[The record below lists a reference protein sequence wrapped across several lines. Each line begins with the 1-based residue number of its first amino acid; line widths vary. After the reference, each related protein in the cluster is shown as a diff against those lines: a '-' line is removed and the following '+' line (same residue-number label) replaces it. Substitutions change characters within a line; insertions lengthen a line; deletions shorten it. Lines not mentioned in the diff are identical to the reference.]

1 MAHRWPH
8 SAHLLFAFGLAAFL
22 IAGLSIA
29 DMFLP
34 RPYDGVVLEADT
46 PGRLIVREVVADSG
60 AERAGI
66 RHGHQIVGIDRNVLR
81 SSAHAAELLNRYH
94 IGETVPYL
102 VRGPLGLE
110 EVEVDLGYRQIG
122 SLPYLVACFLG
133 FTFFFTGLFVLR
145 RQPRSRAAQIF
156 FVVCILFLLF
166 LVCRLR
172 PASYSWVDSFVLTT
186 GMLALLFLPAF
197 FLHFFLIFPR
207 PVLLRPEDDDPAFAR
222 MRRRWLFTLAAIY
235 AIPPVVLLI
244 SLSRARWQ
252 SSELLLISGAPA
264 PNWWVLAIYMLL
276 GLTALAVNARRLDNP
291 LQRRG
296 ALLVLVGSLFGLLPF
311 LIAAVAFPSFLH
323 TEKFL
328 YYGVGPLI
336 LIPLTFA
343 YAIVRFQLLDIRV
356 ILRKGL
362 LYTATTA
369 VITALYALGIVL
381 FNAFFR
387 GRPLADSPYFP
398 FIFALVIV
406 LLFEPLR
413 RRIQVFV
420 DRFYLAEK
428 ARLQQAMQDMGQ
440 AFAAQVDLA
449 AVVRDVVD
457 ELPQA
462 LGLHFAALYLIR
474 GDSLE
479 RVAGP
484 SNLPPFLPLLPA
496 LHQHLDSHKG
506 LVRLEDLEP
515 LAARSPILANLLDAL
530 SAADVK
536 MVGDLASPRR
546 RVGLVLLSGKIGQL
560 SLEKGELDLLDSLLN
575 QAAIALETSLLLEER
590 TEQAELEREL
600 EIAASVQ
607 ARLLPRALSFG
618 PGWQVEAIC
627 HPARHVGGDFFTELP
642 GPHHD
647 SSAIVY
653 GDVAG
658 KSVSGAMVMMAAHEA
673 LHSLAMTH
681 RDPETLFALA
691 NERLYDLSEKSF
703 VALAYLTSAADGKG
717 LDYML
722 AGQPQPLLRSRSGE
736 VTELPLPEHRLPLGA
751 LKEGFYRLS
760 HTPMGLGDL
769 ILGYSD
775 GVIDAVSPAG
785 EIFGTDRLARVVRE
799 APASPSAVV
808 QQVVSALEE
817 FTHGSE
823 PYDDVTLVAVGCDGK
838 VVT

>member
-46 PGRLIVREVVADSG
+46 PGRLIVRKVVAESG
-60 AERAGI
+60 AARAGI

-81 SSAHAAELLNRYH
+81 SSAHAAELLNRYR

-102 VRGPLGLE
+102 VRGPLGLQ

-122 SLPYLVACFLG
+122 SLPYLVACLLG
-133 FTFFFTGLFVLR
+133 FAFFFTGLFVLR
-145 RQPRSRAAQIF
+145 QQPRIRPAQIF

-186 GMLALLFLPAF
+186 GMLALLFLPAC

-207 PVLLRPEDDDPAFAR
+207 PVPLRPEQDDAAYSR
-222 MRRRWLFTLAAIY
+222 KRRRWLLTLITIY
-235 AIPPVVLLI
+235 AIPPIVLLI
-244 SLSRARWQ
+244 SLSRSHRQ
-252 SSELLLISGAPA
+252 GSELLLISGAPA
-264 PNWWVLAIYMLL
+264 PNWWVLAIYMIL
-276 GLTALAVNARRLDNP
+276 GLTALGINARKLDNP

-311 LIAAVAFPSFLH
+311 LITAVAFPSFLH

-398 FIFALVIV
+398 IIFALAIV

-428 ARLQQAMQDMGQ
+428 SRLQQAMQDMGQ
-440 AFAAQVDLA
+440 AFAAQLDLA

-474 GDSLE
+474 DDSLE

-496 LHQHLDSHKG
+496 LHQHLESHKG
-506 LVRLEDLEP
+506 LVQLEDLEP
-515 LAARSPILANLLDAL
+515 LAARSPILAKLLDAL
-530 SAADVK
+530 KAAEVR
-536 MVGDLASPRR
+536 VIGDLASPRR

-600 EIAASVQ
+600 EIAAAVQ
-607 ARLLPRALSFG
+607 ARLLPQALSFG

-627 HPARHVGGDFFTELP
+627 RPARHVGGDFFTELP
-642 GPHHD
+642 GPRGG
-647 SSAIVY
+647 SAVVY

-681 RDPETLFALA
+681 RDPETLFTLA
-691 NERLYDLSEKSF
+691 NERLYDLSKKSF
-703 VALAYLTSAADGKG
+703 VALAYLTSTPDGNG
-717 LDYML
+717 LYYIL
-722 AGQPQPLLRSRSGE
+722 AGQPQPLLRTSSGE

-751 LKEGFYRLS
+751 LKEGSYRLS
-760 HTPMGLGDL
+760 HAPMSSGDL
-769 ILGYSD
+769 VLGYSD
-775 GVIDAVSPAG
+775 GVIEAVSPAG
-785 EIFGTDRLARVVRE
+785 EIFGTERLAQVVRE
-799 APASPSAVV
+799 APNGPSAVV
-808 QQVVSALEE
+808 QRVVSALEE
-817 FTHGSE
+817 FTQGSD
-823 PYDDVTLVAVGCDGK
+823 PYDDVTLVAVGCDRE

>member
-46 PGRLIVREVVADSG
+46 PGRLIVRKVVAGSG
-60 AERAGI
+60 AARAGI

-81 SSAHAAELLNRYH
+81 SSAHAAELLNRYR

-122 SLPYLVACFLG
+122 SLPYLVACLLG

-145 RQPRSRAAQIF
+145 QQPRIRPAQIF

-186 GMLALLFLPAF
+186 GMLALLFLPAC

-207 PVLLRPEDDDPAFAR
+207 PVPLRPEDDDPAYAWK
-222 MRRRWLFTLAAIY
+222 RRRWLSTLAAIY

-244 SLSRARWQ
+244 SLLRSRWQ

-264 PNWWVLAIYMLL
+264 PNWWVLAIYMIL

-311 LIAAVAFPSFLH
+311 LITAVAFPSFLH

-398 FIFALVIV
+398 LIFALVIV

-413 RRIQVFV
+413 RKIQVFV

-428 ARLQQAMQDMGQ
+428 SHLQQAMQDMGQ
-440 AFAAQVDLA
+440 AFAAQLDLA
-449 AVVRDVVD
+449 GVVRDVVD

-474 GDSLE
+474 EDSLE

-484 SNLPPFLPLLPA
+484 SNLPHFPA
-496 LHQHLDSHKG
+496 
-506 LVRLEDLEP
+506 
-515 LAARSPILANLLDAL
+515 
-530 SAADVK
+530 SA
-536 MVGDLASPRR
+536 
-546 RVGLVLLSGKIGQL
+546 
-560 SLEKGELDLLDSLLN
+560 
-575 QAAIALETSLLLEER
+575 T
-590 TEQAELEREL
+590 
-600 EIAASVQ
+600 
-607 ARLLPRALSFG
+607 G
-618 PGWQVEAIC
+618 P
-627 HPARHVGGDFFTELP
+627 
-642 GPHHD
+642 
-647 SSAIVY
+647 
-653 GDVAG
+653 
-658 KSVSGAMVMMAAHEA
+658 
-673 LHSLAMTH
+673 
-681 RDPETLFALA
+681 
-691 NERLYDLSEKSF
+691 
-703 VALAYLTSAADGKG
+703 
-717 LDYML
+717 
-722 AGQPQPLLRSRSGE
+722 
-736 VTELPLPEHRLPLGA
+736 
-751 LKEGFYRLS
+751 
-760 HTPMGLGDL
+760 
-769 ILGYSD
+769 
-775 GVIDAVSPAG
+775 
-785 EIFGTDRLARVVRE
+785 
-799 APASPSAVV
+799 APASRFPQGPRPARRSRTTGG
-808 QQVVSALEE
+808 QITDTWPTYS
-817 FTHGSE
+817 T
-823 PYDDVTLVAVGCDGK
+823 P
-838 VVT
+838 

>member
-1 MAHRWPH
+1 
-8 SAHLLFAFGLAAFL
+8 
-22 IAGLSIA
+22 
-29 DMFLP
+29 
-34 RPYDGVVLEADT
+34 
-46 PGRLIVREVVADSG
+46 
-60 AERAGI
+60 
-66 RHGHQIVGIDRNVLR
+66 
-81 SSAHAAELLNRYH
+81 
-94 IGETVPYL
+94 
-102 VRGPLGLE
+102 
-110 EVEVDLGYRQIG
+110 
-122 SLPYLVACFLG
+122 
-133 FTFFFTGLFVLR
+133 
-145 RQPRSRAAQIF
+145 
-156 FVVCILFLLF
+156 
-166 LVCRLR
+166 
-172 PASYSWVDSFVLTT
+172 
-186 GMLALLFLPAF
+186 
-197 FLHFFLIFPR
+197 
-207 PVLLRPEDDDPAFAR
+207 
-222 MRRRWLFTLAAIY
+222 
-235 AIPPVVLLI
+235 
-244 SLSRARWQ
+244 
-252 SSELLLISGAPA
+252 
-264 PNWWVLAIYMLL
+264 
-276 GLTALAVNARRLDNP
+276 
-291 LQRRG
+291 
-296 ALLVLVGSLFGLLPF
+296 
-311 LIAAVAFPSFLH
+311 
-323 TEKFL
+323 
-328 YYGVGPLI
+328 
-336 LIPLTFA
+336 
-343 YAIVRFQLLDIRV
+343 
-356 ILRKGL
+356 
-362 LYTATTA
+362 
-369 VITALYALGIVL
+369 
-381 FNAFFR
+381 
-387 GRPLADSPYFP
+387 
-398 FIFALVIV
+398 
-406 LLFEPLR
+406 
-413 RRIQVFV
+413 
-420 DRFYLAEK
+420 
-428 ARLQQAMQDMGQ
+428 
-440 AFAAQVDLA
+440 
-449 AVVRDVVD
+449 
-457 ELPQA
+457 
-462 LGLHFAALYLIR
+462 FAALYLIR

-530 SAADVK
+530 SAADVR

-760 HTPMGLGDL
+760 HTPMGSGDL